1 MKKELHNV
9 SDEVRHQEEGHNRLE
24 KINETLSTN
33 GPYQVDMAREKVGTI
48 KEVREQLLIGEQE
61 KIRIL
66 QDLLRQ
72 RDEYQSDV
80 AGYIQVCWPFLS
92 LFLFFEEI
100 LYTANI
106 HKT

>member
-80 AGYIQVCWPFLS
+80 AGYIQVRWM
-92 LFLFFEEI
+92 LFYYCFGFHI
-100 LYTANI
+100 SKYF
-106 HKT
+106 

>member
-1 MKKELHNV
+1 
-9 SDEVRHQEEGHNRLE
+9 
-24 KINETLSTN
+24 
-33 GPYQVDMAREKVGTI
+33 MAREKVGTI

-80 AGYIQVCWPFLS
+80 AGYIQVR
-92 LFLFFEEI
+92 
-100 LYTANI
+100 
-106 HKT
+106 